1 MGKGKR
7 LKKKGKTENRT
18 IEKSFSDVLTKN
30 FQKELRNSPIWDE
43 MVAEYGEQKAEKILK
58 QCKGEL
64 KSTNSKK

>member
-1 MGKGKR
+1 MGKSKR
-7 LKKKGKTENRT
+7 LKKKKKSENQTLGKT
-18 IEKSFSDVLTKN
+18 FSELLTKN
-30 FQKELRNSPIWDE
+30 FQAELRNSPIWDE

>member
-7 LKKKGKTENRT
+7 LKKNRKIGKKELGKT
-18 IEKSFSDVLTKN
+18 FSELLTKN
-30 FQKELRNSPIWDE
+30 FQKELRNSPVWDE

-64 KSTNSKK
+64 KSADNKK

>member
-7 LKKKGKTENRT
+7 LKKKRKTGNRT

-64 KSTNSKK
+64 KSADSKK

>member
-7 LKKKGKTENRT
+7 LKKNRKSGKKELDKT
-18 IEKSFSDVLTKN
+18 FSELLTKN

-43 MVAEYGEQKAEKILK
+43 MVAEYGEQKAKQILK

-64 KSTNSKK
+64 KANGQ

>member
-1 MGKGKR
+1 MSKGKR
-7 LKKKGKTENRT
+7 LKKKRKSGKKELGKT
-18 IEKSFSDVLTKN
+18 FSELLTNN

-64 KSTNSKK
+64 KSADSKK